1 MSFEYTVELLGASE
15 QLAALERY
23 DQIANAEL
31 AEAMERSVVVVG
43 GAIRP
48 LMPVGVSGQAR
59 QSVGSEVI
67 RDNAGS
73 VVGRVFSD
81 LADPYPYPAV
91 IEFGR
96 APGAMPPPQ
105 ALERWV
111 HLKLG
116 VPEAEA
122 PGVAFTIARA
132 IGRRGIKGRFPFK
145 RGWEQVQARVAGFFD
160 AALRRITERLS
171 NGRA

>member
-1 MSFEYTVELLGASE
+1 MTFGYTIELDGAAE

-31 AEAMERSVVVVG
+31 AEAMERSVVVAV

-59 QSVGSEVI
+59 QSVGSEVT
-67 RDNAGS
+67 RDGAGS
-73 VVGRVFSD
+73 IVGRVFSSIE
-81 LADPYPYPAV
+81 DPYPYPAV
-91 IEFGR
+91 IEYGR
-96 APGAMPPPQ
+96 APGTMPPPDQ
-105 ALERWV
+105 LVRWV
-111 HLKLG
+111 QLKLG
-116 VPEAEA
+116 VPEAQA
-122 PGVAFTIARA
+122 PGVAFTVARA

-160 AALRRITERLS
+160 AALKRITERLS

>member
-1 MSFEYTVELLGASE
+1 MSFEYTIELLGAEE
-15 QLAALERY
+15 QLAALRHY
-23 DQIANAEL
+23 DAVADEEL
-31 AEAMERSVVVVG
+31 AAAMERSVAVTVA
-43 GAIRP
+43 AIRP

-59 QSVGSEVI
+59 QSVGSAVAREA
-67 RDNAGS
+67 AGDI
-73 VVGRVFSD
+73 VGRVFSE
-81 LADPYPYPAV
+81 LSDPYPYPAV

-116 VPEAEA
+116 VPEAQA
-122 PGVAFTIARA
+122 PGVAFTVARA
-132 IGRRGIKGRFPFK
+132 IGRRGLKGRFPFK
-145 RGWEQVQARVAGFFD
+145 RGWESVQARVTGFFD
-160 AALRRITERLS
+160 AALRRIAERLS